1 MKIPVRT
8 GRVFDARD
16 TDASPEVVVINE
28 EAARRYWPNEDP
40 LGKQLRL
47 GVRLVGG
54 NVRSG
59 FKTIVGIVGDVKF
72 GALDAATP
80 PEAYL
85 PHAQHPVADL
95 TIAVRAAGEPMTAVP
110 TARAALA
117 AMDRELP
124 MADIRTMHELVGRS
138 IAERR
143 FVMLLLGAFAALA
156 VTLAAIGIYGVLA
169 YIVTQRV
176 QEIGVRLA
184 IGASPRDVVR
194 LFVREGAV
202 LTLVGL
208 ACGLAG
214 ALAAAQALTSLLF
227 GVHATDPSTFAGVA
241 IALALVAFVASYVP
255 ARRAARVDPMT
266 ALRTD

>member
-1 MKIPVRT
+1 MRL
-8 GRVFDARD
+8 
-16 TDASPEVVVINE
+16 SPEVVVINE
-28 EAARRYWPNEDP
+28 EAARRYWPGEDP
-40 LGKQLRL
+40 IGKELRL
-47 GVRLVGG
+47 GVRLASG
-54 NVRSG
+54 VRSG
-59 FKTIVGIVGDVKF
+59 QKTIVGIVGDVKF
-72 GALDAATP
+72 GALDAPTP
-80 PEAYL
+80 PEVYL
-85 PHAQHPVADL
+85 PHAQHPVSDL
-95 TIAVRAAGEPMTAVP
+95 TLAVQTTSEPLSAVP
-110 TARAALA
+110 TARALLA

-124 MADIRTMHELVGRS
+124 MADVRTMNDLIGQS

-143 FVMLLLGAFAALA
+143 FVMLLLAAFAALA
-156 VTLAAIGIYGVLA
+156 VLLAAIGIYGVLA

-202 LTLVGL
+202 LTAIGL

-214 ALAAAQALTSLLF
+214 ALAAARALTSLLF
-227 GVHATDPSTFAGVA
+227 GVDATDPSTFASVA
-241 IALALVAFVASYVP
+241 VALAAVAFVASYVP